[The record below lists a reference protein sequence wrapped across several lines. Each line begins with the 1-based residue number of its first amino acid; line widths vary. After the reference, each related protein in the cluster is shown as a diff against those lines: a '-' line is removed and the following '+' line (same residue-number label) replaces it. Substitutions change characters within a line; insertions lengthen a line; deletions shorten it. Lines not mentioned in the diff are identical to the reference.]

1 MPPQPPTASEDDTGA
16 SQFLRYKVTNKMISF
31 LVRWKMYPALPQSR
45 ECLLGLQQPGEAPQK
60 VHAMDHA

>member
-16 SQFLRYKVTNKMISF
+16 SRFMRYKVSNNVVGF
-31 LVRWKMYPALPQSR
+31 LVRWKMYPELPPRQ

-60 VHAMDHA
+60 VFAMDRA